1 MGCQAWAEDFMQESA
16 VPILVVQ
23 EGQLAG
29 KRWSLNKSEFV
40 VGRGE
45 DCEVVLPDRQVSRR
59 HFRIVRDE
67 NGYSVED
74 LGSKNGTYVNGAAVR
89 GSVQLQDGDEIQVAL
104 SVRLLFVGAEAT
116 LPLTQEMLRVTQ
128 PGLRLNKSQR
138 QVWVNGVV
146 LDPPLSL
153 SQYRLLEILWEQKG
167 KIVTR
172 EEVIAAVWPESDE
185 AGITEQAIDAL
196 VRRLRDRLAEVD
208 PDHEYLVTVR
218 GHGFRLDN
226 RP

>member
-1 MGCQAWAEDFMQESA
+1 MQESA

-29 KRWSLNKSEFV
+29 KRWALNRSEFV

-45 DCEVVLPDRQVSRR
+45 ECEVVLPDRQVSRR

-67 NGYSVED
+67 DGYSVED

-116 LPLTQEMLRVTQ
+116 LPLTQEMLRVAQ

-138 QVWVNGVV
+138 QVWVNGAA

-153 SQYRLLEILWEQKG
+153 SQYRLLEILWEHKG

-208 PDHEYLVTVR
+208 REHEYLVTVR

>member
-1 MGCQAWAEDFMQESA
+1 MQDSS

-29 KRWSLNKSEFV
+29 KRWPLNKAEFV

-67 NGYSVED
+67 DGYHVED
-74 LGSKNGTYVNGAAVR
+74 LGSKNGTYVNGAPVR
-89 GSVQLQDGDEIQVAL
+89 GSVHLQDGDEIQVAL

-116 LPLTQEMLRVTQ
+116 LPLTQEMLKVAQ

-153 SQYRLLEILWEQKG
+153 SQYRLLEILWERKG
-167 KIVTR
+167 KVVTR

-196 VRRLRDRLAEVD
+196 VRRLRDRLAEAD
-208 PDHEYLVTVR
+208 PEHEYLVTVR
-218 GHGFRLDN
+218 GHGFRLED

>member
-1 MGCQAWAEDFMQESA
+1 MQESA

-29 KRWSLNKSEFV
+29 KRWTLNKKEFV
-40 VGRGE
+40 IGRGE
-45 DCEVVLPDRQVSRR
+45 DCDIVLPDRQVSRH
-59 HFRIVRDE
+59 HFRVVRDDD
-67 NGYSVED
+67 GYNVED
-74 LGSKNGTYVNGAAVR
+74 LGSKNGTYVNGAPVR

-116 LPLTQEMLRVTQ
+116 LPLTQEMLRIAQ

-153 SQYRLLEILWEQKG
+153 SQYRLLEILWEHKG

>member
-1 MGCQAWAEDFMQESA
+1 MQESA

-29 KRWSLNKSEFV
+29 KRWPLNKSELTI
-40 VGRGE
+40 GRGE
-45 DCEVVLPDRQVSRR
+45 DCDIVLPDRQVSRH
-59 HFRIVRDE
+59 HFRVVRDDD
-67 NGYSVED
+67 GYNVED
-74 LGSKNGTYVNGAAVR
+74 LGSKNGTYINGAPVR
-89 GSVQLQDGDEIQVAL
+89 GSMQLQDGDEIQVAL
-104 SVRLLFVGAEAT
+104 SVRLMFVGAEAT
-116 LPLTQEMLRVTQ
+116 LPLTQEMLRVAQ

-138 QVWVNGVV
+138 QVWVNGIA

-153 SQYRLLEILWEQKG
+153 SQYRLLEILWEHKG

-208 PDHEYLVTVR
+208 SDHEYLVTVR

>member
-1 MGCQAWAEDFMQESA
+1 MQESA

-29 KRWSLNKSEFV
+29 KRWTLNKSEFV

-67 NGYSVED
+67 DGYSVED

-116 LPLTQEMLRVTQ
+116 LPLTQEMLRVAQ

-138 QVWVNGVV
+138 QVWVNGAV

-153 SQYRLLEILWEQKG
+153 SQYRLLEILWEHKG

-208 PDHEYLVTVR
+208 REHEYLVTVR

>member
-1 MGCQAWAEDFMQESA
+1 MQDSS

-29 KRWSLNKSEFV
+29 KRWSLGKPV
-40 VGRGE
+40 LTVGRGE
-45 DCEVVLPDRQVSRR
+45 ECDVVLPDRQVSRN
-59 HFRIVRDE
+59 HLRIVRDE
-67 NGYSVED
+67 MGYAVED
-74 LGSKNGTYVNGAAVR
+74 LGSKNGTYVNGAPVR
-89 GSVQLQDGDEIQVAL
+89 GSVHLQDGDEIQVAL

-116 LPLTQEMLRVTQ
+116 LPLTQEMVKVAR

-138 QVWVNGVV
+138 QVWVNGVA

-153 SQYRLLEILWEQKG
+153 SQYRLLEILWERKG
-167 KIVTR
+167 KVVTR

-196 VRRLRDRLAEVD
+196 VRRLRDRLGEID
-208 PDHEYLVTVR
+208 PEHEYLVTVR
-218 GHGFRLDN
+218 GHGFRLDD

>member
-1 MGCQAWAEDFMQESA
+1 M
-16 VPILVVQ
+16 
-23 EGQLAG
+23 
-29 KRWSLNKSEFV
+29 
-40 VGRGE
+40 
-45 DCEVVLPDRQVSRR
+45 LPDRQVSRH
-59 HFRIVRDE
+59 HFRVVRDDD
-67 NGYSVED
+67 GYNVED
-74 LGSKNGTYVNGAAVR
+74 LGSKNGTYINGAPVR
-89 GSVQLQDGDEIQVAL
+89 GSMQLQDGDEIQVAL

-116 LPLTQEMLRVTQ
+116 LPLTQEMLRVAQ

-138 QVWVNGVV
+138 QVWVNGVA

-153 SQYRLLEILWEQKG
+153 SQYRLLEILWEHKG

-208 PDHEYLVTVR
+208 AEHEYLVTVR

>member
-1 MGCQAWAEDFMQESA
+1 MQESA

-116 LPLTQEMLRVTQ
+116 LPLTQEMLRVAQ

-153 SQYRLLEILWEQKG
+153 SQYRLLEILWEHKG

-208 PDHEYLVTVR
+208 REHEYLVTVR

>member
-1 MGCQAWAEDFMQESA
+1 MGFA
-16 VPILVVQ
+16 
-23 EGQLAG
+23 
-29 KRWSLNKSEFV
+29 
-40 VGRGE
+40 
-45 DCEVVLPDRQVSRR
+45 
-59 HFRIVRDE
+59 
-67 NGYSVED
+67 VED
-74 LGSKNGTYVNGAAVR
+74 LGSKNGTYVNGAPVR

-116 LPLTQEMLRVTQ
+116 LPLTQEMLRIAQ

-138 QVWVNGVV
+138 QVWVNGGA

-153 SQYRLLEILWEQKG
+153 SQYRLLEILWEHKG

>member
-1 MGCQAWAEDFMQESA
+1 MQENA

-67 NGYSVED
+67 DGYSVED

-116 LPLTQEMLRVTQ
+116 LPLTQEMLKVAQ

-153 SQYRLLEILWEQKG
+153 SQYRLLEILWEHKG

-208 PDHEYLVTVR
+208 RDHEYLVTVR

>member
-1 MGCQAWAEDFMQESA
+1 MQESA

-29 KRWSLNKSEFV
+29 KRWSLNKREFV
-40 VGRGE
+40 IGRGE
-45 DCEVVLPDRQVSRR
+45 DCDIVLPDRQVSRH
-59 HFRIVRDE
+59 HFRVVRDDD
-67 NGYSVED
+67 GYNVED
-74 LGSKNGTYVNGAAVR
+74 LGSKNGTYINGAPVR
-89 GSVQLQDGDEIQVAL
+89 GSMQLQDGDEIQVAL

-116 LPLTQEMLRVTQ
+116 LPLTQEMLRVAQ
-128 PGLRLNKSQR
+128 PGLRLNRSQR
-138 QVWVNGVV
+138 QVWVNGAT

-153 SQYRLLEILWEQKG
+153 SQYRLLEILWEHKG

-208 PDHEYLVTVR
+208 PEHEYLVTVR

>member
-1 MGCQAWAEDFMQESA
+1 MQESA

-29 KRWSLNKSEFV
+29 KRWPLNKSELTI
-40 VGRGE
+40 GRGE
-45 DCEVVLPDRQVSRR
+45 DCDIVLPDRQVSRH
-59 HFRIVRDE
+59 HFRVVRDDD
-67 NGYSVED
+67 GYNVED
-74 LGSKNGTYVNGAAVR
+74 LGSKNGTYINGAPVR
-89 GSVQLQDGDEIQVAL
+89 GSMQLQDGDEIQVAL
-104 SVRLLFVGAEAT
+104 SVRLMFVGAEAT
-116 LPLTQEMLRVTQ
+116 LPLTQEMLRVAQ

-138 QVWVNGVV
+138 QVWVNGIA

-153 SQYRLLEILWEQKG
+153 SQYRLLEILWEHKG

-208 PDHEYLVTVR
+208 ADHEYLVTVR

>member
-1 MGCQAWAEDFMQESA
+1 MQDNA

-29 KRWSLNKSEFV
+29 KRWPLNKTEFV
-40 VGRGE
+40 IGRGE
-45 DCEVVLPDRQVSRR
+45 DCDIVLPDRQVSRH
-59 HFRIVRDE
+59 HFRVVRDDD
-67 NGYSVED
+67 GYNVED
-74 LGSKNGTYVNGAAVR
+74 LGSKNGTYINGAPVR
-89 GSVQLQDGDEIQVAL
+89 GSMQLQDGDEIQVAL

-116 LPLTQEMLRVTQ
+116 LPLTQEMLRVAQ

-138 QVWVNGVV
+138 QVWVNGAV

-153 SQYRLLEILWEQKG
+153 SQYRLLEVLWEHKG

-172 EEVIAAVWPESDE
+172 EEVISAVWPESDE

-208 PDHEYLVTVR
+208 HDHEYLVTVR

>member
-1 MGCQAWAEDFMQESA
+1 MQDSS

-29 KRWSLNKSEFV
+29 KRWTLGKAV
-40 VGRGE
+40 MKIGRGE
-45 DCEVVLPDRQVSRR
+45 DCDVVLPDRQVSRN
-59 HFRIVRDE
+59 HLRIIRDDM
-67 NGYSVED
+67 GYAVED
-74 LGSKNGTYVNGAAVR
+74 LGSKNGTYVNGAPVR
-89 GSVQLQDGDEIQVAL
+89 GSVHLQDGDEIQIAL
-104 SVRLLFVGAEAT
+104 SVKLLFVGAEAT
-116 LPLTQEMLRVTQ
+116 LPLTQEMIKVSR

-138 QVWVNGVV
+138 QVWVNGVA

-153 SQYRLLEILWEQKG
+153 SQYRLLEILWEHKG
-167 KIVTR
+167 KVVTR

-196 VRRLRDRLAEVD
+196 VRRLRDRLSEVD
-208 PDHEYLVTVR
+208 PEHEYLVTVR
-218 GHGFRLDN
+218 GHGFRLED

>member
-1 MGCQAWAEDFMQESA
+1 MQESA

-29 KRWSLNKSEFV
+29 KRWPLNKLEFV
-40 VGRGE
+40 IGRGE
-45 DCEVVLPDRQVSRR
+45 DCDIVLPDRQVSRH
-59 HFRIVRDE
+59 HFRVVRDAD
-67 NGYSVED
+67 GYNVED
-74 LGSKNGTYVNGAAVR
+74 LGSKNGTYINGAPVR
-89 GSVQLQDGDEIQVAL
+89 GSMQLQDGDEIQVAL

-116 LPLTQEMLRVTQ
+116 LPLTQEMLKVAQ

-138 QVWVNGVV
+138 QVWVNGAV

-153 SQYRLLEILWEQKG
+153 SQYRLIEILWEHKG
-167 KIVTR
+167 TIVTR
-172 EEVIAAVWPESDE
+172 EEAIAAVWPESDE

>member
-1 MGCQAWAEDFMQESA
+1 MQDSA

-29 KRWSLNKSEFV
+29 KRWSLNKTEFV
-40 VGRGE
+40 IGRGE
-45 DCEVVLPDRQVSRR
+45 DCDIVLPDRQVSRH
-59 HFRIVRDE
+59 HFRVVRDE
-67 NGYSVED
+67 DGYNVED
-74 LGSKNGTYVNGAAVR
+74 LGSKNGTYINGAPVR
-89 GSVQLQDGDEIQVAL
+89 GSMQLQDGDEIQVAL
-104 SVRLLFVGAEAT
+104 SVRLMFVGAEAT
-116 LPLTQEMLRVTQ
+116 LPLTQEMLRVAQ
-128 PGLRLNKSQR
+128 PGLRLHKSQR
-138 QVWVNGVV
+138 QVLVNGAV

-153 SQYRLLEILWEQKG
+153 SQYRLLEILWEHKG

-208 PDHEYLVTVR
+208 PEHEYLVTVR

>member
-1 MGCQAWAEDFMQESA
+1 MQESA

-29 KRWSLNKSEFV
+29 KRWPLNKSALTI
-40 VGRGE
+40 GRGE
-45 DCEVVLPDRQVSRR
+45 DCDIVLPDRQVSRH
-59 HFRIVRDE
+59 HFRVVRDDD
-67 NGYSVED
+67 GYNVED
-74 LGSKNGTYVNGAAVR
+74 LGSKNGTYINGAPVR
-89 GSVQLQDGDEIQVAL
+89 GSMQLQDGDEIQVAL

-116 LPLTQEMLRVTQ
+116 LPLTQEMLRVAQ

-138 QVWVNGVV
+138 QVWVNGIA

-153 SQYRLLEILWEQKG
+153 SQYRLLEILWEHKG

-208 PDHEYLVTVR
+208 ADHEYLVTVR

>member
-1 MGCQAWAEDFMQESA
+1 MQDSA
-16 VPILVVQ
+16 QPILVVQ

-29 KRWSLNKSEFV
+29 KRWPLTKAEFV
-40 VGRGE
+40 IGRGE
-45 DCEVVLPDRQVSRR
+45 DCDIVLPDRQVSRH
-59 HFRIVRDE
+59 HFRVVRDDD
-67 NGYSVED
+67 GYNVED
-74 LGSKNGTYVNGAAVR
+74 LGSKNGTYINGAPVR
-89 GSVQLQDGDEIQVAL
+89 GSMQLQDGDEIQVAL

-116 LPLTQEMLRVTQ
+116 LPLTQEMLRIAQ

-138 QVWVNGVV
+138 QVWLNGAV

-153 SQYRLLEILWEQKG
+153 SQYRLLEALWERKG
-167 KIVTR
+167 KVITR

-185 AGITEQAIDAL
+185 SGITEQAIDAL

-208 PDHEYLVTVR
+208 KDHEYLVTVR
-218 GHGFRLDN
+218 GHGFRLDD

>member
-1 MGCQAWAEDFMQESA
+1 MQESA

-29 KRWSLNKSEFV
+29 KRWTLNKSEFV
-40 VGRGE
+40 IGRGE
-45 DCEVVLPDRQVSRR
+45 DCDIVLPDRQVSRH
-59 HFRIVRDE
+59 HFRVVRDDH
-67 NGYSVED
+67 GYNVED
-74 LGSKNGTYVNGAAVR
+74 LGSKNGTYINGAPVR
-89 GSVQLQDGDEIQVAL
+89 GSMQLQDGDEIQVAL

-116 LPLTQEMLRVTQ
+116 LPLTQEMLRIAQ

-138 QVWVNGVV
+138 QVWVNGAV
-146 LDPPLSL
+146 LDPALSL
-153 SQYRLLEILWEQKG
+153 SQYRLIEILWEHKG

-208 PDHEYLVTVR
+208 HDHEYLVTVR

>member
-1 MGCQAWAEDFMQESA
+1 MQDTA

-29 KRWSLNKSEFV
+29 KRWPLNKKEFV

-45 DCEVVLPDRQVSRR
+45 DCDIVLPDRQVSRR
-59 HFRIVRDE
+59 HLRVLHDE
-67 NGYSVED
+67 GGYSVED
-74 LGSKNGTYVNGAAVR
+74 LGSKNGTYVNGAPVR
-89 GSVQLQDGDEIQVAL
+89 ASMQLQDGDEIQVAL

-116 LPLTQEMLRVTQ
+116 LPLTQEMIRVAQ

-138 QVWVNGVV
+138 QVLVNGIV

-153 SQYRLLEILWEQKG
+153 SQYRLLETLWERKG

-172 EEVIAAVWPESDE
+172 EEVIAAVWPDSDE

-218 GHGFRLDN
+218 GHGFRLEN

>member
-1 MGCQAWAEDFMQESA
+1 MQESA

-29 KRWSLNKSEFV
+29 KRWTLNKREFII
-40 VGRGE
+40 GRGE
-45 DCEVVLPDRQVSRR
+45 DCDIMLPDRQVSRH
-59 HFRIVRDE
+59 HFRVVRDDD
-67 NGYSVED
+67 GYNVED
-74 LGSKNGTYVNGAAVR
+74 LGSKNGTYINGAPVR
-89 GSVQLQDGDEIQVAL
+89 GSMQLQDGDEIQVAL

-116 LPLTQEMLRVTQ
+116 LPLTQEMLRVAQ

-138 QVWVNGVV
+138 QVWVNGAT

-153 SQYRLLEILWEQKG
+153 SQYRLLEILWEHKG

>member
-1 MGCQAWAEDFMQESA
+1 MQESA

-29 KRWSLNKSEFV
+29 KRWTLNKSEFV

-59 HFRIVRDE
+59 HFRIVRDDD
-67 NGYSVED
+67 GYSVED

-116 LPLTQEMLRVTQ
+116 LPLTQEMLRVAQ

-138 QVWVNGVV
+138 QVWVNGSV
-146 LDPPLSL
+146 LEPPLSL

-208 PDHEYLVTVR
+208 REHEYLVTVR

>member
-1 MGCQAWAEDFMQESA
+1 MQESA

-29 KRWSLNKSEFV
+29 KRWTLNKSEFV

-59 HFRIVRDE
+59 HFRIVRDDD
-67 NGYSVED
+67 GYSVED

-116 LPLTQEMLRVTQ
+116 LPLTQEMLRVAQ

-138 QVWVNGVV
+138 QVWVNGAV

-153 SQYRLLEILWEQKG
+153 SQYRLLEILWEHKG